1 MNFLG
6 MGPLELV
13 VILALALV
21 IFGPDKLPEIG
32 QQVGR
37 AVREIRR
44 MSSEV
49 TDEIQKSM
57 DPDRP
62 TGPKPPGGSV
72 SRPTL
77 ASPPEAPPSPPPPQ
91 ARPQSAKESDI
102 EPPY

>member
-13 VILALALV
+13 VIAALALIV
-21 IFGPDKLPEIG
+21 FGPDKLPEIA

-44 MSSEV
+44 MSTEV
-49 TDEIQKSM
+49 TDEIQRSIE
-57 DPDRP
+57 PERRP
-62 TGPKPPGGSV
+62 AAPPPPQSV
-72 SRPTL
+72 SRPTE
-77 ASPPEAPPSPPPPQ
+77 PAPPPKPVSQ
-91 ARPQSAKESDI
+91 KETNI

>member
-13 VILALALV
+13 VIAALALIV
-21 IFGPDKLPEIG
+21 FGPDKLPEIA

-37 AVREIRR
+37 AIREIRR

-49 TDEIQKSM
+49 TDEIQKSIE
-57 DPDRP
+57 PERRP
-62 TGPKPPGGSV
+62 TV
-72 SRPTL
+72 
-77 ASPPEAPPSPPPPQ
+77 PPPPQ
-91 ARPQSAKESDI
+91 SVNHAPAEPVASQTASQKETNI